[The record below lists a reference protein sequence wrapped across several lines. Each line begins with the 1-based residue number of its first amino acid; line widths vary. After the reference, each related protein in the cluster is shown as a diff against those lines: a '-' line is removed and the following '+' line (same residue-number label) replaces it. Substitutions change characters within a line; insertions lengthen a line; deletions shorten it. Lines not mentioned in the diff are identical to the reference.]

1 LGNFCVC
8 HVLLQEDEIAVFLN
22 QKIAVFAKK
31 VALCLFAAA
40 TPKERNDATQPDTD
54 GVAGGKETHLV
65 FIGLQ
70 YTVPPEEIW
79 MALTR
84 HRPEVPVGTLNGIGV
99 NAGIGVLAVVATA
112 PSPT

>member
-1 LGNFCVC
+1 L
-8 HVLLQEDEIAVFLN
+8 DEVIT
-22 QKIAVFAKK
+22 VFAKK
-31 VALCLFAAA
+31 VALGLFAIA
-40 TPKERNDATQPDTD
+40 TPEKRKNATQPNPD
-54 GVAGGKETHLV
+54 GVAGSKETHLV

-84 HRPEVPVGTLNGIGV
+84 HRPDVPVGTLNGIGV

-112 PSPT
+112 PSPTST

>member
-1 LGNFCVC
+1 LHEVVAGLG
-8 HVLLQEDEIAVFLN
+8 
-22 QKIAVFAKK
+22 KK
-31 VALCLFAAA
+31 VALRLFAAA
-40 TPKERNDATQPDTD
+40 TTEQRNNATQSNADS
-54 GVAGGKETHLV
+54 VANSKKAHFV

-84 HRPEVPVGTLNGIGV
+84 HKPLVPVGTLNGMGV

-112 PSPT
+112 PSPTST

>member
-1 LGNFCVC
+1 MLLQQDQAA
-8 HVLLQEDEIAVFLN
+8 VLLYEVIAGLG
-22 QKIAVFAKK
+22 KK
-31 VALCLFAAA
+31 VTLGLFATA
-40 TPKERNDATQPDTD
+40 TTKKRKNATQPNTD
-54 GVAGGKETHLV
+54 GVTGSKKAHFV

-84 HRPEVPVGTLNGIGV
+84 HRPLVPVGTLNGMGV

-112 PSPT
+112 PSPTST